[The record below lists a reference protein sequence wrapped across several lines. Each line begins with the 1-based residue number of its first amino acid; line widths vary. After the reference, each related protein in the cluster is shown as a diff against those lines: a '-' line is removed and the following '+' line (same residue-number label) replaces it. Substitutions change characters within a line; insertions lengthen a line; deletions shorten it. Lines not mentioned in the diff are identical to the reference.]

1 MNTVGEI
8 LVALAIVAILNWI
21 VYSLVLIIVK
31 KAVDIAVDKA
41 TQYYRDQINI
51 LIGRLEEKNK
61 E

>member
-31 KAVDIAVDKA
+31 KAVDIAVDK
-41 TQYYRDQINI
+41 TT
-51 LIGRLEEKNK
+51 L
-61 E
+61 

>member
-1 MNTVGEI
+1 MNTLGEI
-8 LVALAIVAILNWI
+8 LVALAIVIILNWI
-21 VYSLVLIIVK
+21 VYSLVLILVR
-31 KAVDIAVDKA
+31 KAVDIAVDKT